1 MAIVLPFRGI
11 RYNVKRA
18 GDMAH
23 LIAPPYDVVDDGER
37 DRLVSINPYNIFSLE
52 LPKAESCGIH
62 KADRYTC
69 AKTEFEDWLSREI
82 LIREDRP
89 AIYPYDIS
97 FSTPDGNFCR
107 KGFVAL
113 IRIEDWE
120 NRVIRPH
127 EQTFNKVTED
137 RFRLLKA
144 TRAQFSQIFVLYR
157 HSPDVARI
165 LAESQRKE
173 IYAVR
178 DEAGNTHRFWKITG
192 QDELRSLQRGLSESV
207 LYIADGHHRY
217 TTAMKYRKEMQ
228 NLYGK
233 GLSMPYDYLMA
244 YLVDAE
250 DPGQVV
256 LPVHRILTLP
266 EAPDLKAVESA
277 ASRIFEVETVSERG
291 NPGPGQLCAG
301 LSRRLADC
309 PERRGLGVVFGG
321 GKGAQIWWLKAMDQN
336 GSFPCSHPAMSKLD
350 VILLQEAVIK
360 GILQLDPRD
369 LEKKKAIKY
378 TVDLAGAIDGLGERD
393 LLFVLRPTSVEQVL
407 EIADRGLILP
417 HKSTYFYPKI
427 LTGMV
432 INSVNRD
439 REFWSTGSGFGL
451 PAEEAL

>member
-52 LPKAESCGIH
+52 LPKAKSCGIH
-62 KADRYTC
+62 KVDRYTC

-82 LIREDRP
+82 LVQEDHP

-97 FSTPDGNFCR
+97 FSTPDGRFCR

-144 TRAQFSQIFVLYR
+144 TKAQFSQIFVLYR
-157 HSPDVARI
+157 HNPDIARI
-165 LAESQRKE
+165 LAESQREE
-173 IYAVR
+173 IYAIK

-192 QDELRSLQRGLSESV
+192 QDNLRSLQEGLSESV

-217 TTAMKYRKEMQ
+217 ATAMRYREEMQ

-233 GLSMPYDYLMA
+233 GPSRPYDYLMA

-250 DPGQVV
+250 DPGQIV

-277 ASRIFEVETVSERG
+277 ASRIFEVETISGREDL
-291 NPGPGQLCAG
+291 GPGQLCAV
-301 LSRRLADC
+301 LSRRLANC

-321 GKGAQIWWLKAMDQN
+321 SKGAQIWWLKAVNQN
-336 GSFPCSHPAMSKLD
+336 GSFPCSDPAMSRLD

-360 GILQLDPRD
+360 GILQLNPQD
-369 LEKKKAIKY
+369 LEAEGAIKY
-378 TVDLAGAIDGLGERD
+378 TVDLAGASEALGERD
-393 LLFVLRPTSVEQVL
+393 LLFVLRPTPVEQVL
-407 EIADRGLILP
+407 EIADRGLIMP

-432 INSVNRD
+432 INSIDRNRK
-439 REFWSTGSGFGL
+439 SGQ
-451 PAEEAL
+451 